1 MPPPLRPKCYPE
13 TSNKS
18 NPSLKRTASQPLTSN
33 VRKWELMMK
42 VNSGIV
48 LAISALFLTACAT
61 PNTGERVIDAG
72 PQPSEAQA
80 ATAVMDYLRTT
91 LKDPDSI
98 KQFRIRSGPET
109 ITWYRGLINGG
120 GNEQAWLICFE
131 YNAKNSYGGYVG
143 LKTDGV
149 ALRLYGDRASVV
161 PWVNWGLADRRCF

>member
-1 MPPPLRPKCYPE
+1 
-13 TSNKS
+13 
-18 NPSLKRTASQPLTSN
+18 
-33 VRKWELMMK
+33 MK
-42 VNSGIV
+42 VTLGSV
-48 LAISALFLTACAT
+48 LTISALFLTGCAT

-72 PQPSEAQA
+72 PRPSEVQA
-80 ATAVMDYLRTT
+80 TAAVMDYLRGT

-98 KQFRIRSGPET
+98 KQFNIRSGPET

-149 ALRLYGDRASVV
+149 ALRLYGDTASVV
-161 PWVNWGLADRRCF
+161 PVVNWALADRRCF